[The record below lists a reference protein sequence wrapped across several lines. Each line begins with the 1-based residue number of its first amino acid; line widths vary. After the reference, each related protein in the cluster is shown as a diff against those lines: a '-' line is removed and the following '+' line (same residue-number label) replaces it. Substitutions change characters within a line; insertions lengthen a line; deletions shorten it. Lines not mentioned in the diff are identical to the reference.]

1 MPILL
6 KAKPK
11 PSAAPT
17 APESKPAAPTPKAE
31 PKAPQKAVSAV
42 LKTKP
47 AEKAKPVESASEAE
61 PFDMSLEQLADEYA
75 SMLDKCQ
82 ALLLRPELTQLQILE
97 TELKE
102 RLKAY
107 DKTDAITIK
116 GEHWLVTASACNKAP
131 RKVTNLE
138 AVYKFLGKETFLKL
152 AKVGLTDAEK
162 YLTPDQFSQVT
173 SEEKMTDTR
182 KITTKFL
189 G

>member
-11 PSAAPT
+11 ATVAPP
-17 APESKPAAPTPKAE
+17 APKPKAPTPTPQVAAKV
-31 PKAPQKAVSAV
+31 PQKAVL
-42 LKTKP
+42 LKTKAP
-47 AEKAKPVESASEAE
+47 LAKAAEPVTEVE
-61 PFDMSLEQLADEYA
+61 PFDMSLEELADEFA
-75 SMLDKCQ
+75 SMQDKCQ
-82 ALLLRPELTQLQILE
+82 AIMLRPEFTKLNLLE

-107 DKTDAITIK
+107 DKTDSVTIK
-116 GEHWLVTASACNKAP
+116 GEHWLVVANACSKSP
-131 RKVTNLE
+131 RKVVNTE

-152 AKVGLTDAEK
+152 AKIGLTEAEK
-162 YLTPDQFSQVT
+162 YLTPDQFVQVA
-173 SEEKMTDTR
+173 SEETLSDNR